1 MTVPRLSR
9 AAGTLL
15 LAGVLAACSSSST
28 KPAQPTTA
36 AASPSAATGSPSAG
50 TPSPATT
57 AASPSAAATS
67 PSASPSQ
74 ANGVTHVA
82 IRNFQFEPAALTLA
96 PGTTFTVTNQD
107 STAHTLTA
115 DDKSFDSGTIAP
127 GATATLTA
135 PQQSGAH
142 PYICTIHPFMHGTLT
157 VS

>member
-50 TPSPATT
+50 TPSPTTT
-57 AASPSAAATS
+57 AASPSV
-67 PSASPSQ
+67 SPSQ